1 MTAIH
6 NLILSNLSSVFPAF
20 WDYAH
25 PVNAVTV
32 VIAIVLFVAGIRLLA
47 KLAPLLFL
55 IAAVI
60 LIFHHGV
67 R

>member
-1 MTAIH
+1 MH
-6 NLILSNLSSVFPAF
+6 SLILSNLGNVFPSF

-25 PVNAVTV
+25 AINPLTV
-32 VIAIVLFVAGIRLLA
+32 AFAIVLFVAGLRILT

-55 IAAVI
+55 IAIAV
-60 LIFHHGV
+60 LVFHHGV